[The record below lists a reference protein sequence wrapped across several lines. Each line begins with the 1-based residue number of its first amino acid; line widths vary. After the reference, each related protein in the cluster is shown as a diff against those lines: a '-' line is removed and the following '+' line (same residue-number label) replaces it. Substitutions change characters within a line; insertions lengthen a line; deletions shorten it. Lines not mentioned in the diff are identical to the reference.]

1 VISVGTT
8 LSETLQRLDGMNSLA
23 VLQQIAKRFS
33 IHRRIVDDEMEI
45 PTLKECPMI
54 TGRHDVSLI
63 NDNLAIDA
71 TA

>member
-1 VISVGTT
+1 
-8 LSETLQRLDGMNSLA
+8 
-23 VLQQIAKRFS
+23 
-33 IHRRIVDDEMEI
+33 MEI